1 MRNKER
7 NLQIIYR
14 SGKLS
19 KKVLLIED
27 DLQMQKFIMEYLKD
41 YDFNCTAFDQPKDAL
56 EEFKKES
63 DYCIIILDLMLPEM
77 DGFDLF
83 KKLKQI
89 NDIPIIISSARGDI
103 GNKIHG
109 FELGADDYLAKP
121 YEPRELVLRIE
132 HILKKNSSNK
142 ITLGDFEIDK
152 DNRAVILDGYQID
165 FTKIEFEIFMFLI
178 NNLNKISSR
187 EQILNATS
195 LDINTKNRTIDMHI
209 SNIRYKIGDDSKNP
223 KYIKSVWGIG
233 YKFVD

>member
-1 MRNKER
+1 MN
-7 NLQIIYR
+7 
-14 SGKLS
+14 

-27 DLQMQKFIMEYLKD
+27 DLQMQKLIIEYLAD
-41 YDFNCTAFDQPKDAL
+41 YNFDCIAFAHPKDAL
-56 EEFKKES
+56 ENFKNNN
-63 DYCIIILDLMLPEM
+63 DYSIIILDLMLPDM
-77 DGFDLF
+77 DGIDLF

-89 NDIPIIISSARGDI
+89 QDIPIIISSARGDI

-132 HILKKNSSNK
+132 HILKKNISTVLT
-142 ITLGDFEIDK
+142 IGDFKIDK
-152 DNRAVILDGYQID
+152 ENRTLVLDD
-165 FTKIEFEIFMFLI
+165 FPIELTKIEFEIFIFLI
-178 NNLNKISSR
+178 ENLNKISSR

-233 YKFVD
+233 YKFTS

>member
-1 MRNKER
+1 MKNKEKSSPNISR
-7 NLQIIYR
+7 N
-14 SGKLS
+14 GKLNKS
-19 KKVLLIED
+19 VLLIED
-27 DLQMQKFIMEYLKD
+27 DLQMQEFIIEYLKD
-41 YDFNCTAFDQPKDAL
+41 YNFDCTAFTHPKDAIQS
-56 EEFKKES
+56 FKNNN
-63 DYCIIILDLMLPEM
+63 DYEIIILDLMLPDM

-83 KKLKQI
+83 RKLKQI
-89 NDIPIIISSARGDI
+89 KNIPIIISTARGDI

-132 HILKKNSSNK
+132 HILKKNISNK
-142 ITLGDFEIDK
+142 INICNFEIDK
-152 DNRAVILDGYQID
+152 ENRTVVLDGFPID

-195 LDINTKNRTIDMHI
+195 LDENTKNRTIDMHI

-233 YKFVD
+233 YKFTN

>member
-1 MRNKER
+1 M
-7 NLQIIYR
+7 I
-14 SGKLS
+14 

-27 DLQMQKFIMEYLKD
+27 DLQMQEFIIEYLKD
-41 YDFNCTAFDQPKDAL
+41 YNFDCKAFAHPKDAL
-56 EEFKKES
+56 EELKNQS
-63 DYCIIILDLMLPEM
+63 DYLIIILDLMLPDM

-89 NDIPIIISSARGDI
+89 KKDIPIIISSARGDI

-132 HILKKNSSNK
+132 HILKKTLSSK
-142 ITLGDFEIDK
+142 IIISDFSIDK
-152 DNRAVILDGYQID
+152 ENHTVSLENFSID
-165 FTKIEFEIFMFLI
+165 FTKIEFEIFIFLI
-178 NNLNKISSR
+178 DNLNKVSSR
-187 EQILNATS
+187 EQILHATS
-195 LDINTKNRTIDMHI
+195 LDENTKNRTIDMHI

-233 YKFVD
+233 YKFLGK

>member
-1 MRNKER
+1 MN
-7 NLQIIYR
+7 
-14 SGKLS
+14 

-27 DLQMQKFIMEYLKD
+27 DLQMQKFIIEYLED
-41 YDFNCTAFDQPKDAL
+41 YNFECFAFAHPKDAL
-56 EEFKKES
+56 ENFKNNN
-63 DYCIIILDLMLPEM
+63 DYSIIILDLMLPDM

-89 NDIPIIISSARGDI
+89 QDIPIIISSARGDI

-109 FELGADDYLAKP
+109 FDLGADDYLAKP

-132 HILKKNSSNK
+132 HILKRNISSK
-142 ITLGDFEIDK
+142 ITISDFEIDK
-152 DNRAVILDGYQID
+152 ENRIVVLDNYSIE
-165 FTKIEFEIFMFLI
+165 FTKIEFEIFIFLI
-178 NNLNKISSR
+178 ENLNKISSR

-195 LDINTKNRTIDMHI
+195 LDENTKNRTIDMHI

-233 YKFVD
+233 YKFIG

>member
-1 MRNKER
+1 MN
-7 NLQIIYR
+7 
-14 SGKLS
+14 

-27 DLQMQKFIMEYLKD
+27 DLQMQKFIIEYLKD
-41 YDFNCTAFDQPKDAL
+41 YGFDCTAFDQPKDAI
-56 EEFKKES
+56 ENFKEN
-63 DYCIIILDLMLPEM
+63 DYSIIILDLMLPEM

-89 NDIPIIISSARGDI
+89 KNTPIIISSARGDI

-132 HILKKNSSNK
+132 HILKKSFNK
-142 ITLGDFEIDK
+142 TINIGDFVIDK
-152 DNRAVILDGYQID
+152 ENRTVFMDNYPID
-165 FTKIEFEIFMFLI
+165 FTKIEFEIFLFLI
-178 NNLNKISSR
+178 ENQNKISSR

-209 SNIRYKIGDDSKNP
+209 SNIRFKIGDDSKNP

-233 YKFVD
+233 YKFVG

>member
-1 MRNKER
+1 
-7 NLQIIYR
+7 LR
-14 SGKLS
+14 SGKLN

-27 DLQMQKFIMEYLKD
+27 DLQMQKFIIEYLKD
-41 YDFNCTAFDQPKDAL
+41 YGFDCTAFDQPKDAI
-56 EEFKKES
+56 ENFKEN
-63 DYCIIILDLMLPEM
+63 DYSIIILDLMLPEM

-89 NDIPIIISSARGDI
+89 KNTPIIISSARGDI

-132 HILKKNSSNK
+132 HILKKSFNK
-142 ITLGDFEIDK
+142 TMNIGDFVIDK
-152 DNRAVILDGYQID
+152 ENRTVFMDNYPID
-165 FTKIEFEIFMFLI
+165 FTKIEFEIFLFLI
-178 NNLNKISSR
+178 ENQNKISSR

-233 YKFVD
+233 YKFVG